1 MMVHRF
7 LCQYLN
13 GGESV
18 EKELYEQ
25 RCVHASDRERK
36 ALEAERSSIKLKQ
49 AEFMKDKIGQIFDA
63 LISGV
68 SKYGIFAEIVDNYC
82 EGMIRLRDLTD
93 DFYYLDE
100 DNYQVIGQRY
110 GETYRLGD
118 SIKVMVKNVDI
129 QKKQIDFKL
138 VKS

>member
-1 MMVHRF
+1 M
-7 LCQYLN
+7 
-13 GGESV
+13 
-18 EKELYEQ
+18 
-25 RCVHASDRERK
+25 ERK
-36 ALEAERSSIKLKQ
+36 ALEAERSSVKLKQ
-49 AEFMKDKIGQIFDA
+49 AEFMKDKVGQIFDA

-118 SIKVMVKNVDI
+118 PVKVIVKNVDI

>member
-1 MMVHRF
+1 MMVHRLF
-7 LCQYLN
+7 WDYLN
-13 GGESV
+13 GAGSAD
-18 EKELYEQ
+18 KEFYEE
-25 RCVHASDRERK
+25 RCIHASEMERK
-36 ALEAERSSIKLKQ
+36 ALEAERSSVKLKQ
-49 AEFMKDKIGQIFDA
+49 AEFMKDKVGQIFDA

-118 SIKVMVKNVDI
+118 PVKVIVKNVDI